1 MTNDSK
7 EKQGALKY
15 ALSFARDTF
24 RELTK
29 YVALFCIFAIIGA
42 GFGFGL
48 YKSVFVANL
57 LSEKMV
63 VIAVVD
69 NSDTKTTDDAVKAD
83 DDSGG
88 QRLDDFGEGVPT
100 KGSL

>member
-1 MTNDSK
+1 MNNDSK
-7 EKQGALKY
+7 EKQGALKRS
-15 ALSFARDTF
+15 LSFARDTF

-29 YVALFCIFAIIGA
+29 FVALFCIFVIIGA

-48 YKSVFVANL
+48 YKSVSVTNL
-57 LSEKMV
+57 LSEKMI

-69 NSDTKTTDDAVKAD
+69 NSDTKASNDAVKTD
-83 DDSGG
+83 DDKGG
-88 QRLDDFGEGVPT
+88 QKPDDFGEGVPA